1 MFLVYLSDE
10 SVYGSKNKVIPQV
23 PKRIK
28 ILNGITAVNTIA
40 EWG

>member
-1 MFLVYLSDE
+1 MFIVYLWDE
-10 SVYGSKNKVIPQV
+10 GVYSSKNKVIPQI

-28 ILNGITAVNTIA
+28 IFYGINAVNTIA